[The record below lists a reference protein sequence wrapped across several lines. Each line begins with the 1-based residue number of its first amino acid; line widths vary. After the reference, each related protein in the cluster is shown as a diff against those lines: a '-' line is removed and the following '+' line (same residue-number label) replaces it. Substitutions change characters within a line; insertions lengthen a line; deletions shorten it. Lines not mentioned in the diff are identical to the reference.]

1 MEIKILINLLTKK
14 IQSITKNKFMIKIF
28 KWIIN
33 KKFYLKSKTKN
44 LIKNQLKMI
53 FIKKTNSK
61 IKNIFK
67 MMII

>member
-1 MEIKILINLLTKK
+1 
-14 IQSITKNKFMIKIF
+14 MIKIF

-33 KKFYLKSKTKN
+33 KKFYLKLKTKN